1 MTRLYL
7 DRWGDDVQARRMTKE
22 NRGSETSGV
31 VCAGCPLSRDLV
43 TLSVSHFTGLLT
55 CVPESLLE
63 FNTEK
68 PSFLKKMETF

>member
-1 MTRLYL
+1 
-7 DRWGDDVQARRMTKE
+7 MTKE
-22 NRGSETSGV
+22 NRGSETSG
-31 VCAGCPLSRDLV
+31 ALYTGRPLSRDLV

-68 PSFLKKMETF
+68 PGFLKKWRPFNSQLILTSPFKRKV